1 MRACAVLIVNLF
13 ATPTALISHSV
24 RIVHRKADS
33 ERANMVEADS
43 TAKSLSVSKNDDLEY
58 HEYALEDGSKCKIGR
73 PKGSADAE
81 KKAKEKA
88 EAERIE
94 AEKSGLLM
102 SHGPERHYDLGSE
115 TWRPGEHGTP
125 SDDCQR
131 QTGVTWHQIYKSEW
145 VDNFYTFEF
154 KTGQTYDYYF
164 KDATGKFPECN
175 VWIAGTHTIDW
186 SSTDGTIVQVD
197 GY

>member
-1 MRACAVLIVNLF
+1 MASLGPI
-13 ATPTALISHSV
+13 
-24 RIVHRKADS
+24 D
-33 ERANMVEADS
+33 D
-43 TAKSLSVSKNDDLEY
+43 KSPSVSKNNELEY
-58 HEYALEDGSKCKIGR
+58 HEYPLEDGSKCKIGR
-73 PKGSADAE
+73 PRGSADAE

-94 AEKSGLLM
+94 AEKNGLLM
-102 SHGPERHYDLGSE
+102 SHGPELHYDLGSE

-131 QTGVTWHQIYKSEW
+131 QTGITWHQIYKSEW

-186 SSTDGTIVQVD
+186 TSTDGTIVQVD

>member
-1 MRACAVLIVNLF
+1 MAPI
-13 ATPTALISHSV
+13 
-24 RIVHRKADS
+24 D
-33 ERANMVEADS
+33 D
-43 TAKSLSVSKNDDLEY
+43 KSPSVSKNNELEY

-73 PKGSADAE
+73 PRGSADAE
-81 KKAKEKA
+81 QQAKKKA

-94 AEKSGLLM
+94 AEKNGLLM
-102 SHGPERHYDLGSE
+102 SHGPELHYDLGSE
-115 TWRPGEHGTP
+115 TWRQGEHGTP

-131 QTGVTWHQIYKSEW
+131 QTGITWHQIYKSEW
-145 VDNFYTFEF
+145 VDNFYTFEC

-164 KDATGKFPECN
+164 KDATGRFPECN

-186 SSTDGTIVQVD
+186 TSTDGTIVQVD